1 MPARNNRPLPSS
13 DTPSAR
19 LNPTP
24 AQKLVHGL
32 GNSLSAARL
41 RLGVVLQDPAYQP
54 AQKAN
59 LDALSKILDDA
70 VAETS
75 RLDDL
80 LWETAE
86 SKPPA

>member
-1 MPARNNRPLPSS
+1 MPARNNKTL
-13 DTPSAR
+13 SAPEAASTR

-70 VAETS
+70 VDETN

-80 LWETAE
+80 LWATAE
-86 SKPPA
+86 SKPPV

>member
-1 MPARNNRPLPSS
+1 MPARNNKSFLP
-13 DTPSAR
+13 PEAASAR

-41 RLGVVLQDPAYQP
+41 RLGVVIQDPAYQH

-70 VAETS
+70 VDETS

-80 LWETAE
+80 LGETAG